1 MSIVITATSGKLG
14 RAIVQDLLARGVA
27 PTDIVAT
34 ARNLDTITTGNNDL
48 TTTGVRTAVLD
59 YNDVA
64 TVEAALSPGDTLV
77 VISGSDLPNR
87 ERQHLDVIAAAT
99 RVGIG
104 HLIYTS
110 ALQASTSASPIAAS
124 HAGTED
130 AVKASGLPF
139 TITRN
144 GWYTE
149 NYAMPLAGAKD
160 SGVLLASVADGRVA
174 SATRADMAA
183 GVGAVITATTAG
195 SDEHLGKTYEFS
207 GDTAWDYNDLAAAFS
222 EVLGREVT
230 YQAVTPEQHTGILK
244 ETGVPEQFV
253 GMMVGADAGIRDGA
267 FAFTNGDLSRLIG
280 RPTTSLVDGLRP
292 LA

>member
-14 RAIVQDLLARGVA
+14 RAIVQDLLARGVT

-34 ARNLDTITTGNNDL
+34 ARNLETITTGENNL
-48 TTTGVRTAVLD
+48 AATGVRTAALD
-59 YNDVA
+59 YDDTA
-64 TVEAALSPGDTLV
+64 TVEAAVNAGDTLV
-77 VISGSDLPNR
+77 LISGSDQVHR
-87 ERQHLDVIAAAT
+87 DRQHADVIAAAT
-99 RVGIG
+99 RVGVG

-110 ALQASTSASPIAAS
+110 GLQASTSASPIAAS
-124 HAGTED
+124 HAVTED

-149 NYAMPLAGAKD
+149 NYAMPLTGAKD
-160 SGVLLASVADGRVA
+160 SGVLLASVGDGRVA

-183 GVGAVITATTAG
+183 GVGAVITAG

-207 GDTAWDYNDLAAAFS
+207 GDQAWDYNDLAAAFS

-230 YQAVTPEQHTGILK
+230 YQAVTPQQQSEILTGA
-244 ETGVPEQFV
+244 GVPEQFV

-280 RPTTSLVDGLRP
+280 RPTTSLVEGLRP
-292 LA
+292 LT